1 MIKKFNIAT
10 EDIALL
16 REDLKYWRSLAIT
29 DQSVPPMTIDI
40 YLDTSKLST
49 NQTLSAVDDNLR
61 WGCVDVLRVNRILIE
76 TWVLTLKSPSGYAVD
91 LPNLYKRSI
100 LFFRSLHSFVRLL
113 PTYELYRKIRKS
125 NESNPLSIG
134 YRLSS
139 NPNTQYNSEIHLDST
154 ILENDARKPTSHYE
168 FSDIVTPMGTFN
180 LAVTYRRN
188 CDFKVEDRERDLSA
202 QFIDMDEQ
210 FFTPT
215 MTKYQEE
222 YAKPRAATP
231 KESSSAS
238 TKGPREINVGRP
250 KSSSS
255 ITSSRRASAAFTVSP
270 FKSPFLSS
278 SPQADSLFST
288 TAVSRQPMTSAG
300 SSSRQGLD
308 SGSFGRKIEFS
319 SSFDKYKSS
328 PTGKIPD
335 SPSLSS
341 IRRLSRTS
349 DHSFISNH
357 EEDELKEFVKM
368 MTPNQEH
375 RLFQQ
380 RNSFTP
386 LSTDTSTG
394 SDMTSS
400 IAGSIFTNKKA
411 ALSHFQNLRDTH
423 TSLSESLSSSM
434 MMAANNTNNNN
445 QDPVSGTSPV
455 SSTSSTGRSYQPI
468 IPSPLHVEQRSF
480 STTSPVH
487 IPRSYP
493 QVRSMISNSNNALGI
508 AKLDDER
515 SCDMSAYSTYPQD
528 GLHHQDLHILTNNK
542 SLKQESNPPGAG
554 GGLQTKGGSM
564 LDDDDSLVFKMSELG
579 CESSPIQHQ
588 QQDQQMLYNRPGNRL
603 QARQKLEQSINLTKE
618 SKPTSPPLLERLQQS
633 NEGSIK
639 SPNPLPPFDAW

>member
-1 MIKKFNIAT
+1 
-10 EDIALL
+10 
-16 REDLKYWRSLAIT
+16 
-29 DQSVPPMTIDI
+29 
-40 YLDTSKLST
+40 
-49 NQTLSAVDDNLR
+49 
-61 WGCVDVLRVNRILIE
+61 
-76 TWVLTLKSPSGYAVD
+76 
-91 LPNLYKRSI
+91 
-100 LFFRSLHSFVRLL
+100 
-113 PTYELYRKIRKS
+113 
-125 NESNPLSIG
+125 
-134 YRLSS
+134 
-139 NPNTQYNSEIHLDST
+139 
-154 ILENDARKPTSHYE
+154 
-168 FSDIVTPMGTFN
+168 
-180 LAVTYRRN
+180 
-188 CDFKVEDRERDLSA
+188 
-202 QFIDMDEQ
+202 
-210 FFTPT
+210 
-215 MTKYQEE
+215 
-222 YAKPRAATP
+222 
-231 KESSSAS
+231 
-238 TKGPREINVGRP
+238 
-250 KSSSS
+250 
-255 ITSSRRASAAFTVSP
+255 
-270 FKSPFLSS
+270 
-278 SPQADSLFST
+278 
-288 TAVSRQPMTSAG
+288 MTSAG

-515 SCDMSAYSTYPQD
+515 IPTLPRYIYIIVDN
-528 GLHHQDLHILTNNK
+528 LHALKIL
-542 SLKQESNPPGAG
+542 LFQ
-554 GGLQTKGGSM
+554 
-564 LDDDDSLVFKMSELG
+564 
-579 CESSPIQHQ
+579 
-588 QQDQQMLYNRPGNRL
+588 
-603 QARQKLEQSINLTKE
+603 
-618 SKPTSPPLLERLQQS
+618 
-633 NEGSIK
+633 
-639 SPNPLPPFDAW
+639 